1 MVFVNSTAKFGT
13 LGLFKA
19 DQIPDIKA
27 IVVEKPG
34 LDVACGAI
42 GIGKKQTPQAKVCG
56 VCQFFIG
63 ACLKTGGMPR
73 PHSNSFLILFSFKK
87 KETAAPAGFFS

>member
-1 MVFVNSTAKFGT
+1 LSWSNLPALEKTA
-13 LGLFKA
+13 
-19 DQIPDIKA
+19 
-27 IVVEKPG
+27 
-34 LDVACGAI
+34 
-42 GIGKKQTPQAKVCG
+42 KKQTPQAKVCG

-87 KETAAPAGFFS
+87 KEWLPSLYFFRL